1 MRNYTILI
9 KPASSLCNMKCEY
22 CFYEDVSNNRKIKSY
37 GLMQEETLEKIIA
50 SSLEYNRGSL
60 NFVFQGG
67 EPTLVG
73 IDFYKKVIEFQKK
86 HNNHFV
92 KIYNSIQTNGYSLD
106 EEFIIFLKENNFLVG
121 ISYDGINEIH
131 DKYRIDKD
139 NNPTSNQIQK
149 TISLL
154 TKHQV
159 EFNILCVV
167 TQEIMDNVES
177 VFENLKKYKY
187 LQFVPKISDFNS
199 TNQALDNVEYGNFLI
214 KLFKLYAKQILNNEY
229 ISIRDFDNYIVSILG
244 YQNYSCSAIGR
255 CGGYVVFEANGN
267 AYPCD
272 FYMLDQ
278 YYLGNINEQS
288 IDKLIR
294 SEVNH
299 EFNKESLILNK
310 ECFNCQYHRL
320 CNGGCRRLRKEPR
333 GISFYCEAYKLF
345 FSECLE
351 DMKKLSL
358 LIQ

>member
-1 MRNYTILI
+1 MKNYTILI

-50 SSLEYNRGSL
+50 SSLEYTRGSL

-73 IDFYKKVIEFQKK
+73 ITFYKKVIDFQKK

-149 TISLL
+149 TIALL

-167 TQEIMDNVES
+167 TQEIMDKYYVAMDK
-177 VFENLKKYKY
+177 VFAKMKEVLDKNDY
-187 LQFVPKISDFNS
+187 
-199 TNQALDNVEYGNFLI
+199 QAILD
-214 KLFKLYAKQILNNEY
+214 
-229 ISIRDFDNYIVSILG
+229 
-244 YQNYSCSAIGR
+244 AIGGPV
-255 CGGYVVFEANGN
+255 C
-267 AYPCD
+267 
-272 FYMLDQ
+272 
-278 YYLGNINEQS
+278 QS
-288 IDKLIR
+288 G
-294 SEVNH
+294 
-299 EFNKESLILNK
+299 FA
-310 ECFNCQYHRL
+310 RL
-320 CNGGCRRLRKEPR
+320 LK
-333 GISFYCEAYKLF
+333 
-345 FSECLE
+345 
-351 DMKKLSL
+351 
-358 LIQ
+358 

>member
-1 MRNYTILI
+1 MDI
-9 KPASSLCNMKCEY
+9 KENEKMK
-22 CFYEDVSNNRKIKSY
+22 K
-37 GLMQEETLEKIIA
+37 
-50 SSLEYNRGSL
+50 
-60 NFVFQGG
+60 
-67 EPTLVG
+67 VG
-73 IDFYKKVIEFQKK
+73 ILAYHSACNYGANLQILSTIGYLKKKGYEPFVINYEAKDFVDFYKKVIEFQKK

-199 TNQALDNVEYGNFLI
+199 TNQALDNVEYGKFLI
-214 KLFKLYAKQILNNEY
+214 KLFSNNSFPNLYA
-229 ISIRDFDNYIVSILG
+229 
-244 YQNYSCSAIGR
+244 SCSFSTSK
-255 CGGYVVFEANGN
+255 VSS
-267 AYPCD
+267 
-272 FYMLDQ
+272 
-278 YYLGNINEQS
+278 S
-288 IDKLIR
+288 I
-294 SEVNH
+294 
-299 EFNKESLILNK
+299 
-310 ECFNCQYHRL
+310 
-320 CNGGCRRLRKEPR
+320 
-333 GISFYCEAYKLF
+333 
-345 FSECLE
+345 
-351 DMKKLSL
+351 
-358 LIQ
+358 